1 MNYQEL
7 LKKFETEKNSIPH
20 NLDLYKLERILQ
32 LPYPEPAHIIP
43 EYRYSLNKAAESF
56 MLFSMVV
63 VNKFAKNQFDG
74 TVGSLGDTNE
84 GSKFNYSNFLEY
96 VDNVFNQWNKFF
108 IESGLD
114 STQFEER
121 KNEIKNEL
129 KEILEPFMRMAPF
142 IKKYKMAEDF
152 YIRHKTDPET
162 AALFKQE
169 LDDLYKNN
177 EDLLSIPMVH
187 KMVSVKEEKIV
198 DAVFEKYQKVIQE
211 MKDYLRYHSPSSIAT
226 YGDQFILNKKENS
239 DNNVV
244 DFLKSKNFDDK
255 IEMQIKFTKTQV
267 IEEMLHF
274 KDKSIVV
281 KVRNEDYRLVNVSEI
296 DFLHKLLVESGIDYT
311 LRKKPQMKQF
321 FLNVYEEEGS
331 HVDRIFSP
339 INTYLEHEQILKNS
353 NFDFNSMKEKGA
365 EEIDDKMHAVV
376 RDYKIK
382 KYAYSVLSNKYK
394 HLYTDECFKYFK
406 ELHDSG
412 ITESH
417 LQSYVGK
424 KLAAFEDPEEFRAY
438 INKLAN
444 QFSGFNIDA
453 LQPSLDKH
461 GLKPVFVEDDL
472 YVFEIESF
480 EQSKDIGSPS
490 WCIART
496 RHYFDDY
503 KTANS
508 HQYFIFD
515 FKKAKEDNDSM
526 IGITLL
532 KDGNFKTQHLKNDD
546 YMSVNN
552 HLKTIRKK
560 IITAQIDQYNLSE
573 VTIKEIGISNEVIER
588 KNKNKLLKNGNNI

>member
-7 LKKFETEKNSIPH
+7 LKKFEQEKNSIPN
-20 NLDLYKLERILQ
+20 NLDLYKLNRILQ
-32 LPYPEPAHIIP
+32 LPYPDPEDLIV
-43 EYRYSLNKAAESF
+43 EYRYSLNKASENF
-56 MLFSMVV
+56 MLFNMVV
-63 VNKFAKNQFDG
+63 TNKFAKNEFDS
-74 TVGSLGDTNE
+74 TVGSLGETDE
-84 GSKFNYSNFLEY
+84 GVKFNYSNFIEY

-114 STQFEER
+114 VSEFEER
-121 KNEIKNEL
+121 KNEIKDEL
-129 KEILEPFMRMAPF
+129 KDIIDPFSRMAPF
-142 IKKYKMAEDF
+142 MKKYKIAEEF
-152 YIRHKTDPET
+152 YIRHKTDPEV
-162 AALFKQE
+162 APIFKQE
-169 LDDLYKNN
+169 LDDLYEKNK
-177 EDLLSIPMVH
+177 DLLSIPMVH
-187 KMVSVKEEKIV
+187 KMVAVKEEKTV
-198 DAVFEKYQKVIQE
+198 DNLFEKYQKVIQD
-211 MKDYLRYHSPSSIAT
+211 MRNHLKCHNPISIAT
-226 YGDQFILNKKENS
+226 YGDQFILSKKENS
-239 DNNVV
+239 NNDVI
-244 DFLKSKNFDDK
+244 DFLKSKSFDDK
-255 IEMQIKFTKTQV
+255 IKMQIKFTKNQV

-281 KVRNEDYRLVNVSEI
+281 KARNEDYRLVNVDEI
-296 DFLHKLLVESGIDYT
+296 FFVHKLLVESGIDYT

-321 FLNVYEEEGS
+321 FLNVYEEENS
-331 HVDRIFSP
+331 NVDGIFTP

-353 NFDFNSMKEKGA
+353 NFNFNAMKDKGA
-365 EEIDDKMHAVV
+365 EEIDDKMHAAI

-394 HLYTDECFKYFK
+394 HLYTDDCFKYFK

-412 ITESH
+412 VTESH

-424 KLAAFEDPEEFRAY
+424 KLAAFEHPDEFKSY

-461 GLKPVFVEDDL
+461 GLKPVINENDL

-496 RHYFDDY
+496 QHYFDNY
-503 KTANS
+503 KTPNS

-515 FKKAKEDNDSM
+515 FNKAKEENDSM

-532 KDGNFKTQHLKNDD
+532 KDGDFKTQHFKNDD

-552 HLKTIRKK
+552 YLKEIRKK

-573 VTIKEIGISNEVIER
+573 ENIKTIGISEEVIAK
-588 KNKNKLLKNGNNI
+588 KNKKLKNGNNI